1 MVIAVI
7 KGGRRALELWNDHSI
22 IGDLKIDQQ
31 ESSMSRLFPASP
43 ERLAEFPSD
52 FEKSRKSRGYVPNS
66 WLSLVRKP
74 LDGLAAGAV
83 R

>member
-1 MVIAVI
+1 
-7 KGGRRALELWNDHSI
+7 
-22 IGDLKIDQQ
+22 
-31 ESSMSRLFPASP
+31 MSRLFPASP